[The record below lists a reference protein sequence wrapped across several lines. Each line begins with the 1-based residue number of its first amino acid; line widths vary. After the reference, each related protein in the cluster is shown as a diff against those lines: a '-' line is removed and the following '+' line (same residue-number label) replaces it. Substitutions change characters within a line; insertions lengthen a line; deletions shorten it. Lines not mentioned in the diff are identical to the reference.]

1 MSHLNQKKSRISKGI
16 LIGGMLASS
25 AFFVIPRIKTK
36 AKKGL
41 AAVKVA
47 KKKPSKI
54 KDKAK
59 EKLKEEAK
67 NHFKHKVEEAFRTKV
82 NHASKKL
89 ENATEKNAKEVHGK
103 AKQARDKVRDVL
115 LHVQDKL
122 KNLKKAGEKFQE
134 KISFRNDGTKIKSVN
149 DIKGTNDIKS
159 SNHIKSSTGIKSSK
173 DIKHARD
180 MKKISS

>member
-36 AKKGL
+36 AKRGL

-47 KKKPSKI
+47 KNSKI

-134 KISFRNDGTKIKSVN
+134 KISSRNNGTKIKSVN